1 MEKIFSSWSHMGRKS
16 KSVDYFLSD
25 FVEEENHIFVQ
36 NRFLMLRA
44 GSPSCKN
51 VVSNEG
57 NM

>member
-1 MEKIFSSWSHMGRKS
+1 MGRKS

-25 FVEEENHIFVQ
+25 LVEEENHIFVQ